1 MYQLCKRKVVCFHK
15 ISHSFGGFGENL
27 ILIVSLVCFQGQF
40 RDSSG
45 ADQVQAGAG
54 RLPGQF
60 EEGADEGGLSRA
72 HAGAKGQSDLLNNRV
87 LGCKGNVK
95 SLKKYIQLFH
105 RTKRSRSWQR
115 SATSWS
121 PRWGRVSSRATP
133 RPNLTGGG
141 VVEKLLEKWSGSV
154 IFTTLPKDWWTL
166 KARMVLRLN
175 FLLTMC
181 IQDPQEWLPLNH
193 SVQFFLMCQ
202 CIVLYQGSGLK
213 F

>member
-15 ISHSFGGFGENL
+15 TFHAFGGFGENL

-95 SLKKYIQLFH
+95 SLKNISNCF
-105 RTKRSRSWQR
+105 TEQR
-115 SATSWS
+115 D
-121 PRWGRVSSRATP
+121 RGVDKDLRRADRQDGEELAAAP
-133 RPNLTGGG
+133 HPGQISQEEGLW
-141 VVEKLLEKWSGSV
+141 KS
-154 IFTTLPKDWWTL
+154 FL
-166 KARMVLRLN
+166 KNEVD
-175 FLLTMC
+175 
-181 IQDPQEWLPLNH
+181 Q
-193 SVQFFLMCQ
+193 
-202 CIVLYQGSGLK
+202 
-213 F
+213 